1 MKKKIWLSPPHM
13 TGLELKYINEAFAS
27 NWIAPVGPN
36 ITEFENKIQ
45 EFIGK
50 GSHVVALNSGTAAI
64 HLALELANIQEGD
77 EVICQSK
84 TFIASVNPVLYKK
97 AIPIFI
103 DSESNTWNL
112 CPKLLEE
119 CIIDRIKKTGK
130 APKAIIVV
138 NLYGMPYNVEEI
150 HKIAKNYN
158 IKVIEDSAEA
168 LGSKYKEIPCGTFGD
183 YSIFSFNGNKIITTS
198 GGGCLI
204 TRSILDKNEAIFLS
218 TQAIDSGNDYTHSKI
233 GYNYRMS
240 NIVASI
246 GLGQIHSLGD
256 RITKR
261 RENFDYYHKELSTI
275 PEIQFQEEPLDYYS
289 NRWLNCILVDSEN
302 SKNKISELLSQ
313 DNIETKPSWKPMHQ
327 QPLFKKSVS
336 YVNGVSDDL
345 FQRGICLPSG
355 SNLDNDDLN
364 RIVTI
369 IKNYFNY

>member
-1 MKKKIWLSPPHM
+1 MKKRIWLSPPHM

-27 NWIAPVGPN
+27 NWIAPVGSN

-50 GSHVVALNSGTAAI
+50 ESHAVALNSGTAAI
-64 HLALELANIQEGD
+64 HLALELANVQEGD

-97 AIPIFI
+97 AIPVFV

-119 CIIDRIKKTGK
+119 TIFDRIKKTGK

-138 NLYGMPYNVEEI
+138 NLYGMPYNVKEI
-150 HKIAKNYN
+150 HEIAENYN

-168 LGSKYKEIPCGTFGD
+168 LGSAYKEIPCGTFGD

-204 TRSILDKNEAIFLS
+204 TRSILDKNEAIFLA
-218 TQAIDSGNDYTHSKI
+218 TQAIDIGDDYTHSKI

-246 GLGQIHSLGD
+246 GLGQIHGLVD
-256 RITKR
+256 KINKR
-261 RENFDYYHKELSTI
+261 RKNFDYYYKALSSI
-275 PEIQFQEEPLDYYS
+275 SEIQFQEEPLDYYS
-289 NRWLNCILVDSEN
+289 NRWLNCILVDSIK
-302 SKNKISELLSQ
+302 SKNNISELLSK
-313 DNIETKPSWKPMHQ
+313 DNIESKPSWKPMHQ

-345 FQRGICLPSG
+345 FHRGICLPSG

-369 IKNYFNY
+369 IKNYFN